1 MILTGDVREMLK
13 TLPDESVHM
22 SDRQARILDFL
33 RDYYVERGM
42 PPTIREIM
50 DALGISSP
58 NVVHYN
64 LKALL
69 RLGYLRP
76 VTRATSTYYLPARI
90 DGEPCPTCG
99 CERNHG

>member
-50 DALGISSP
+50 DGCQVATTSTVS
-58 NVVHYN
+58 YN
-64 LKALL
+64 LKGLW

-76 VTRATSTYYLPARI
+76 VTRPGATYYLPV
-90 DGEPCPTCG
+90 G
-99 CERNHG
+99 CRVVRTEGY